1 MPRQGIPILRQ
12 TKGRFLMGYRFQFD
26 VVLAQSD
33 RFIEGAA
40 LTLQLSGE
48 AIVFGTAIGILG
60 ALARTEGPR
69 WLDWIVG
76 AYVEVIRNTPLLVQV
91 FLLFF
96 GLPAVGVKFS
106 ATEAALFAL
115 TVNLGAYATE
125 IIRAG
130 IEAIPH
136 TQFEAGLSL
145 SLTRLQTFRH
155 IIFMPALEII
165 YPALSAQFTLTLLA
179 SSIVS
184 VVAANELTTVAQIIE
199 GETFRSIEVYTI
211 TTLLYIAMAL
221 GLRSILALL
230 GLVLFRRRRVVQ
242 PQVRMSG
249 I

>member
-1 MPRQGIPILRQ
+1 MS
-12 TKGRFLMGYRFQFD
+12 YRFQFD

-33 RFIEGAA
+33 RFIEGVT

-48 AIVFGTAIGILG
+48 AIVFGTVIGILG

-96 GLPAVGVKFS
+96 GLPAVGIKFT

-115 TVNLGAYATE
+115 TVNLGAYAIE

-145 SLTRLQTFRH
+145 SLTRIQVFRH
-155 IIFMPALEII
+155 IILMPALEVI
-165 YPALSAQFTLTLLA
+165 YPALGAQFTLTLLG

-199 GETFRSIEVYTI
+199 GETLRSIEVYTI

-221 GLRSILALL
+221 GLRFILALL
-230 GLVLFRRRRVVQ
+230 GLVLFRRRRIVQ

>member
-1 MPRQGIPILRQ
+1 MS
-12 TKGRFLMGYRFQFD
+12 YRFQFD

-33 RFIEGAA
+33 KFMEGVA

-48 AIVFGTAIGILG
+48 AIVLGTAVGILG
-60 ALARTEGPR
+60 ALARTEGPP
-69 WLDWIVG
+69 WLDRLVG
-76 AYVEVIRNTPLLVQV
+76 GYVEIIRNTPLLVQV

-96 GLPAVGVKFS
+96 GLPAAGIKFT

-145 SLTRLQTFRH
+145 SLTRLQVFRH
-155 IIFMPALEII
+155 VIFMPALEII
-165 YPALSAQFTLTLLA
+165 YPALGAQFTLTLLA

-184 VVAANELTTVAQIIE
+184 TVAANELTTVAQIIE
-199 GETFRSIEVYTI
+199 GETLRSFEVYTI

-221 GLRSILALL
+221 GLRSILALF
-230 GLVLFRRRRVVQ
+230 GLVLFRRRRLV
-242 PQVRMSG
+242 PQIRVSG